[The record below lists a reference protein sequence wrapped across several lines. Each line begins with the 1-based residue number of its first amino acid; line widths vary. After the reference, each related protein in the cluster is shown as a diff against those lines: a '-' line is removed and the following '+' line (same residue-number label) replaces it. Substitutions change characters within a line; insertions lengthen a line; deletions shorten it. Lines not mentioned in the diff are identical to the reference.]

1 MKRIFLTAVVLLT
14 VCLASFA
21 SHIVAQGHSNTAY
34 GDYKIE
40 TMDNHL
46 LFMNKELDQ
55 YLITYEKN
63 NLKVVVALDKQKRC
77 KKYYVLSDQLP
88 VQYQCNGTYFG
99 IEKLDKGLHNK
110 GFKTSLDDLNREE
123 FYHQRVLVSEVTDT
137 IEHLNLIAAYYPGL
151 FKTEAVPVG

>member
-1 MKRIFLTAVVLLT
+1 MTAVVLLT

-40 TMDNHL
+40 MMDNHL